1 MVAVIHSWFQTQT
14 AQVEMVN
21 VTSDGPGTWGGE
33 AGWESRGWRR
43 SGGGGGWGLWG
54 RPGSGEKGVRMKG
67 EARGGGAGAGDNL
80 GGFGDKRLK
89 LSGKRNQQRPLSR
102 RRVGGGG
109 AIPPGVRP
117 DPRRQ
122 GAAAVVGLEE
132 AGEIRTCDDET
143 NSRFVRAV
151 QQNALTAPR
160 HPTTTFRQFRGC
172 SSWEAGKLRW
182 WGGVG
187 GLAGEA
193 RGRGDTHL

>member
-109 AIPPGVRP
+109 RFRQAFALTRAGKG
-117 DPRRQ
+117 RRQ
-122 GAAAVVGLEE
+122 WWGWRRRGRYEPVTMRLIRGLCARCSRTHSPPHGTQRPPFVSSEGVL
-132 AGEIRTCDDET
+132 AGRRESC
-143 NSRFVRAV
+143 
-151 QQNALTAPR
+151 
-160 HPTTTFRQFRGC
+160 G
-172 SSWEAGKLRW
+172 
-182 WGGVG
+182 GGVG
-187 GLAGEA
+187 SEG
-193 RGRGDTHL
+193 